1 MGDAEPVLPP
11 VSCSLDSLILVYAII
26 FCCHLFEPHSH
37 SFTQNQSSRRYMN
50 GAATN
55 PDAHVFA
62 YGAAQVKKVM
72 DVTHTLEGKN
82 LVFWGGRE
90 GYQSILNVDIKRWV
104 SD

>member
-1 MGDAEPVLPP
+1 
-11 VSCSLDSLILVYAII
+11 
-26 FCCHLFEPHSH
+26 
-37 SFTQNQSSRRYMN
+37 MN

-90 GYQSILNVDIKRWV
+90 GYQTILNVDIKR
-104 SD
+104 

>member
-1 MGDAEPVLPP
+1 M
-11 VSCSLDSLILVYAII
+11 SCRPDSLILVYVII
-26 FCCHLFEPHSH
+26 FCYHLFEPHSLLR
-37 SFTQNQSSRRYMN
+37 QNQYSRRYMN

-72 DVTHTLEGKN
+72 DVTHTLGGEN

-90 GYQSILNVDIKRWV
+90 GYQSILNVDIKR
-104 SD
+104 